1 MKPGERLVD
10 RKCVAQF
17 DVSQASIREAINIF
31 SQAVFATK
39 VPSRSDRVIHLSE
52 TDVGPLYLLR
62 APFRMSSASPPYGHR
77 CSKQSELYF
86 IESLR
91 EHQLMNSKDTPTVFI
106 VDDDSDVRESLR
118 ELLESVGLFSQSF
131 GTAQEFLSSP
141 RNDGPSCLILDVR
154 LPGIS
159 GLDLQR
165 ELKKGRISIPI
176 IFLTAHADVPMSVKA
191 MKSGAI
197 EFLTK
202 PFRQQDLLDAVHRS
216 LTRARVLREKEEEL
230 EELRNRRE
238 RLSVREREV
247 MNLVVS
253 GMLNK
258 QVAAELSASEA
269 TVKMYRSQVMKKMQ
283 AKSLP
288 ELVRMADKLRSL

>member
-1 MKPGERLVD
+1 MNTQD
-10 RKCVAQF
+10 
-17 DVSQASIREAINIF
+17 
-31 SQAVFATK
+31 
-39 VPSRSDRVIHLSE
+39 
-52 TDVGPLYLLR
+52 GP
-62 APFRMSSASPPYGHR
+62 
-77 CSKQSELYF
+77 
-86 IESLR
+86 
-91 EHQLMNSKDTPTVFI
+91 NVFI
-106 VDDDSDVRESLR
+106 VDDDADVRESLQ
-118 ELLESVGLFSQSF
+118 ELLESIGLHPQSF
-131 GTAQEFLSSP
+131 GTAQEFLTSA
-141 RNDGPSCLILDVR
+141 RVDVPSCLILDVR

-165 ELKKGRISIPI
+165 ELKRAKISIPI

-191 MKSGAI
+191 MKSGAV

-202 PFRQQDLLDAVHRS
+202 PFRQQDLLDAVQRS
-216 LTRARVLREKEEEL
+216 LTRAGILRKKEREL
-230 EELRNRRE
+230 AELRTRSE

-258 QVAAELSASEA
+258 QVAAELGTSEA

-288 ELVRMADKLRSL
+288 ELVRMADKLKSS